1 MEQPTLDN
9 DRKKVVNTEE
19 QNEPVNP
26 GDRVDEDTV
35 ASNEE
40 PTNTQEK
47 NPAKNQERETE
58 VERPHRI
65 EGDDAS
71 GIDRKIPKL

>member
-1 MEQPTLDN
+1 MPQN

-19 QNEPVNP
+19 QNLPVNP
-26 GDRVDEDTV
+26 GDRADEETV
-35 ASNEE
+35 PTRSEQVSNEHKSSE
-40 PTNTQEK
+40 EIE
-47 NPAKNQERETE
+47 NPGKGNE

-65 EGDDAS
+65 EDDDAA